1 MGTKL
6 EGMKFDTGKLQYSL
20 IPTSATH
27 ALAEVLT
34 YGANKY
40 TPIRNEQAD
49 TLLKL
54 TQVRSNLLD
63 NN

>member
-1 MGTKL
+1 METKL
-6 EGMKFDTGKLQYSL
+6 EGMKLDTGKLQYSL
-20 IPTSATH
+20 IPTSATR

-34 YGANKY
+34 YSANKY
-40 TPIRNEQAD
+40 APSRNEQAD